1 MDPDFSTDS
10 LTAQWLS
17 DMEMPLANKFYR
29 NHNFRGKARRHD
41 PCMVIRYGHNQ
52 IIACGSLRKL
62 TDSQLLAGVAV
73 AEDYR
78 GRGVARLLLEHMAEA
93 YDGSTFTFP
102 YQHLVLFYESL
113 GYAEVPEAGLPSAII
128 DRFHTYQKQGRDI
141 VLMHFQRPPSP
152 LPCPS

>member
-17 DMEMPLANKFYR
+17 DTEMPLANKFYR
-29 NHNFRGKARRHD
+29 THKFRGKARRHD
-41 PCMVIRYGHNQ
+41 PCMVIRDSQNQ

-73 AEDYR
+73 ADGYR
-78 GRGVARLLLEHMAEA
+78 GRGVARFLLEHMAGA
-93 YDGSTFTFP
+93 YDDSTFTFP
-102 YQHLVLFYESL
+102 YLYLVPFYASL
-113 GYAEVPEAGLPSAII
+113 GYVEVSEAAQPSAIV

-141 VLMHFQRPPSP
+141 ALMRYQGQP
-152 LPCPS
+152 

>member
-17 DMEMPLANKFYR
+17 DVEIPLANKFYR
-29 NHNFRGKARRHD
+29 SHNFRGKARRHD
-41 PCMVIRYGHNQ
+41 PCLVIRDGKNQ

-62 TDSQLLAGVAV
+62 TDSQLLTGVAV
-73 AEDYR
+73 AENHR

-93 YDGSTFTFP
+93 CDDHTFTFP
-102 YQHLVLFYESL
+102 YQHLVPFYESL
-113 GYAEVPEAGLPSAII
+113 GYAEVSEIGLPSAII

-141 VLMHFQRPPSP
+141 VLMHFQRR
-152 LPCPS
+152 L

>member
-17 DMEMPLANKFYR
+17 DAEMPLANKFYR
-29 NHNFRGKARRHD
+29 THKFRGKARRHD
-41 PCMVIRYGHNQ
+41 PCMIIRDAQSQ

-73 AEDYR
+73 AEGYR
-78 GRGVARLLLEHMAEA
+78 GRGVARLLLGRMAQA
-93 YDGSTFTFP
+93 YDDSTFTFP
-102 YQHLVLFYESL
+102 YRHLVAFYESL
-113 GYAEVPEAGLPSAII
+113 GFVEVEPDGQPSAIV

-141 VLMHFQRPPSP
+141 VMMRYQA
-152 LPCPS
+152 

>member
-17 DMEMPLANKFYR
+17 DAEMPLANKFYR
-29 NHNFRGKARRHD
+29 THKFRGKARRHD
-41 PCMVIRYGHNQ
+41 PCMVIRDSKNQ

-73 AEDYR
+73 AEEFQ
-78 GRGVARLLLEHMAEA
+78 GRGVARLLLGRMAEA
-93 YDGSTFTFP
+93 YDDHTFTFP
-102 YQHLVLFYESL
+102 YRHLVPFYQSL
-113 GYAEVPEAGLPSAII
+113 GYAEVTEAGLPSAII

-141 VLMHFQRPPSP
+141 VLMHYQSKQ
-152 LPCPS
+152 